1 MNYSTADAESR
12 VNVLN
17 VTHRKIFD
25 KSSTIISPFPCS
37 FSLFL
42 FLFPTRWKMFG
53 GQCSRVTTRHKS
65 EVVIGKERRK
75 RMQRMFARS
84 LFLRYCCLLELLY
97 VEFSRGNISREK
109 FLLFIRFISL
119 ANALKILGMLQNR
132 RITYWFYIWN
142 YFPSRI
148 FVNVWEKK

>member
-1 MNYSTADAESR
+1 MTNR
-12 VNVLN
+12 PRL
-17 VTHRKIFD
+17 
-25 KSSTIISPFPCS
+25 FPHFLAPSLS
-37 FSLFL
+37 FSFS
-42 FLFPTRWKMFG
+42 FQRDGKWVFG
-53 GQCSRVTTRHKS
+53 GQCSRVTTRQRHKS

-132 RITYWFYIWN
+132 GITYWFYIWN